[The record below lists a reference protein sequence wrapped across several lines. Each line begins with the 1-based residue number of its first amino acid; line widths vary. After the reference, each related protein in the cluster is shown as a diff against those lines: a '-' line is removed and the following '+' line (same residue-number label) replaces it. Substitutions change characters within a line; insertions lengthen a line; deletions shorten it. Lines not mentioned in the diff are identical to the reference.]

1 MMLCIQNNSTDPYFN
16 LAAEEYLLRNFKEN
30 CFMLWRNKPS
40 IIVGKHQNA
49 LAEINYDYIKENSID
64 VIRRLSGG
72 GTVFH
77 DLGNLNFTFIQNV
90 NPNENI
96 VDFKRYIKPVVEVLN
111 QLGINAKHEG
121 RNDIMIEGKKVSG
134 NAEHV
139 FKKRVLHHGT
149 LLFSSAISNLST
161 ALKVNPLKYQD
172 KGVKSVK
179 SRVANIKEYLS
190 EYISVIEF
198 QNKIIAYMNES
209 ETNFENYQFSKTDI
223 DKINKLVKDKYATWD
238 WNFGYSPKY
247 SFEKSVNIK
256 DNHIDIKLS
265 VEKGIITNVKF
276 NCDSIDKND
285 ISYAE
290 QKLIGIKH
298 KEDSNLKAFKDIP
311 NNSFISAIPLGELI
325 KSLF

>member
-1 MMLCIQNNSTDPYFN
+1 MLCIQNNSTDPYFN

-40 IIVGKHQNA
+40 IIVGKHQNT
-49 LAEINYDYIKENSID
+49 LAEINYEYVKENNID

-90 NPNENI
+90 NANENL
-96 VDFKRYIKPVVEVLN
+96 VDFKKYIKPIVAVLN

-121 RNDIMIEGKKVSG
+121 RNDIMIDGKKVSG

-139 FKKRVLHHGT
+139 FKRRVLHHGT
-149 LLFSSAISNLST
+149 LLFSSVISDLSK

-179 SRVANIKEYLS
+179 SRVTNISEYLQENISVLEFQDKILNYIKES
-190 EYISVIEF
+190 EPNI
-198 QNKIIAYMNES
+198 
-209 ETNFENYQFSKTDI
+209 ENYIFSKADM
-223 DKINKLVKDKYATWD
+223 DRINKLVEDKYATWD
-238 WNFGYSPKY
+238 WNYGYSPKY
-247 SFEKSVNIK
+247 SFEKTIEILNGNIEIQM
-256 DNHIDIKLS
+256 N
-265 VEKGIITNVKF
+265 VEKGIIADITINS
-276 NCDSIDKND
+276 NLLDKSD
-285 ISYAE
+285 ISFAE
-290 QKLIGIKH
+290 QKLIGINH
-298 KEDSNLKAFKDIP
+298 EEHSILKALNDFPDNKF
-311 NNSFISAIPLGELI
+311 SKVLPLAEFI

>member
-1 MMLCIQNNSTDPYFN
+1 MLCIVNNSTDPYFN

-49 LAEINYDYIKENSID
+49 LAEINYEYIKENNID

-90 NPNENI
+90 NANENL
-96 VDFKRYIKPVVEVLN
+96 VDFKRYIKPIVTVLH

-121 RNDIMIEGKKVSG
+121 RNDIMIDGKKVSG

-139 FKKRVLHHGT
+139 FKQRVLHHGT
-149 LLFSSAISNLST
+149 LLFSSVISDLSK

-179 SRVANIKEYLS
+179 SRVTNINECLS
-190 EYISVIEF
+190 EKKSVLEF
-198 QNKIIAYMNES
+198 QDKILAYMKES
-209 ETNFENYQFSKTDI
+209 EPTIENYIFSKTDI
-223 DKINKLVKDKYATWD
+223 DQINKLVKDKYVTWD

-247 SFEKSVNIK
+247 SFEKSIEILHDNIEIQM
-256 DNHIDIKLS
+256 N
-265 VEKGIITNVKF
+265 VEKGIITDITIKS
-276 NCDSIDKND
+276 DLIDKSD
-285 ISYAE
+285 VSVVE
-290 QKLIGIKH
+290 QKLIGINH
-298 KEDSNLKAFKDIP
+298 EEYSIFRALKDFP
-311 NNSFISAIPLGELI
+311 NNNLISGISIEKFIKL
-325 KSLF
+325 LF

>member
-1 MMLCIQNNSTDPYFN
+1 MLCIQNNSIDPYFN
-16 LAAEEYLLRNFKEN
+16 LAAEEYLLRNFQEN

-49 LAEINYDYIKENSID
+49 LAEINYEYVKDNNID

-90 NPNENI
+90 NANENL
-96 VDFKRYIKPVVEVLN
+96 VDFKKYIKPIVAVLH

-121 RNDIMIEGKKVSG
+121 RNDIMIDGKKVSG

-139 FKKRVLHHGT
+139 FKRRVLHHGT
-149 LLFSSAISNLST
+149 LLFSSIISDLSK

-179 SRVANIKEYLS
+179 SRVTNINESLSEKISVMEFQDKILNYIKET
-190 EYISVIEF
+190 EPNI
-198 QNKIIAYMNES
+198 
-209 ETNFENYQFSKTDI
+209 ENYIFSKTDI
-223 DKINKLVKDKYATWD
+223 DQINKLVKDKYLTWD
-238 WNFGYSPKY
+238 WNYGYSPKY
-247 SFEKSVNIK
+247 SFEKTIEILN
-256 DNHIDIKLS
+256 DNIDIQMN
-265 VEKGIITNVKF
+265 VEKGIIADITIKSN
-276 NCDSIDKND
+276 SIDNSD
-285 ISYAE
+285 VSFVE
-290 QKLIGIKH
+290 QKLIGINH
-298 KEDSNLKAFKDIP
+298 EEHSILNALNDISNNRFLKAL
-311 NNSFISAIPLGELI
+311 PLSKFI

>member
-1 MMLCIQNNSTDPYFN
+1 MLYIVNNSTDPYFN

-49 LAEINYDYIKENSID
+49 LAEINYEYIKENNID
-64 VIRRLSGG
+64 VLRRLSGG

-90 NPNENI
+90 NANENL
-96 VDFKRYIKPVVEVLN
+96 VDFKKYIKPIVAVLN

-121 RNDIMIEGKKVSG
+121 RNDIMIDGKKVSG

-139 FKKRVLHHGT
+139 FKQRVLHHGT
-149 LLFSSAISNLST
+149 LLFSSVISDLSK

-179 SRVANIKEYLS
+179 SRVTNINECLS
-190 EYISVIEF
+190 EKISVLKF
-198 QNKIIAYMNES
+198 QDKILAYMKES
-209 ETNFENYQFSKTDI
+209 EPNIENYIFSKTDV
-223 DKINKLVKDKYATWD
+223 DQINKLVKDKYVTWD

-247 SFEKSVNIK
+247 SFEKSIEILHDNIEIQM
-256 DNHIDIKLS
+256 N
-265 VEKGIITNVKF
+265 VEKGIITDITIKS
-276 NCDSIDKND
+276 DLIDKSD
-285 ISYAE
+285 IYVVE
-290 QKLIGIKH
+290 QKLIGINH
-298 KEDSNLKAFKDIP
+298 EEHSILKALKDFP
-311 NNSFISAIPLGELI
+311 NNNLISGISIEKFI

>member
-1 MMLCIQNNSTDPYFN
+1 MLCIQNNSTDPYFN

-49 LAEINYDYIKENSID
+49 LAEINYEYVKENNID

-90 NPNENI
+90 NANENL
-96 VDFKRYIKPVVEVLN
+96 VDFIKYIKPIVAVLN

-121 RNDIMIEGKKVSG
+121 RNDIMIDGKKVSG

-139 FKKRVLHHGT
+139 FKRRVLHHGT
-149 LLFSSAISNLST
+149 LLFSSVISDLSK

-179 SRVANIKEYLS
+179 SRVTNISEYLS
-190 EYISVIEF
+190 ENISVLEF
-198 QNKIIAYMNES
+198 QDKILNYIKES
-209 ETNFENYQFSKTDI
+209 EPSIENYFFSKADI
-223 DKINKLVKDKYATWD
+223 DQINKLVTDKYITWD
-238 WNFGYSPKY
+238 WNYGYSPKY
-247 SFEKSVNIK
+247 SFEKSFEISNDNIEIQM
-256 DNHIDIKLS
+256 N
-265 VEKGIITNVKF
+265 VEKGIIADITIKS
-276 NCDSIDKND
+276 DLIDKSD
-285 ISYAE
+285 ISFVE
-290 QKLIGIKH
+290 QKLIGINH
-298 KEDSNLKAFKDIP
+298 EDHSILKALNDIP
-311 NNSFISAIPLGELI
+311 NNRFIKALPLGEFI

>member
-1 MMLCIQNNSTDPYFN
+1 MLCIQNNSTDPYFN

-49 LAEINYDYIKENSID
+49 LAEINYEYVKENNIN

-90 NPNENI
+90 NANENL
-96 VDFKRYIKPVVEVLN
+96 VDFKKYIKPIVAVLN

-121 RNDIMIEGKKVSG
+121 RNDIMIDGKKVSG

-139 FKKRVLHHGT
+139 FKRRVLHHGT
-149 LLFSSAISNLST
+149 LLFSSVISDLSK

-179 SRVANIKEYLS
+179 SRVTNISECLPNKISVLEFQDKILSYIKES
-190 EYISVIEF
+190 EPNIDNYI
-198 QNKIIAYMNES
+198 
-209 ETNFENYQFSKTDI
+209 FSKTDI
-223 DKINKLVKDKYATWD
+223 DQINKLVKDKYLTWD
-238 WNFGYSPKY
+238 WNYGYSPKY
-247 SFEKSVNIK
+247 SFEKTIK
-256 DNHIDIKLS
+256 ISHDKIEIQMN
-265 VEKGIITNVKF
+265 VEKGIIADITIKS
-276 NCDSIDKND
+276 DSIDKSD
-285 ISYAE
+285 VSFVE
-290 QKLIGIKH
+290 QKLIGINH
-298 KEDSNLKAFKDIP
+298 EEHSIFKALSDIP
-311 NNSFISAIPLGELI
+311 NNRFLKALPLSKFI